1 MTLSMRPSR
10 VLAKLRAG
18 EVVNC
23 FKLNLSDARAVEI
36 AALTGFDCL
45 WLDMEHVP
53 NDWSAIE
60 RGIWAAKSQDTDVMV
75 RVARGSYSDHVR
87 PLEMDAAGIMVP
99 HIMSLADAQAVVR
112 MTRFHPIGRRPVD
125 GGNADGAYCAIDF
138 NLYLREANEQR
149 FVAIQIEDPE
159 PLAEL
164 DAIAALPGID
174 MLFFGPGD
182 FSQGIGAPGEWDHPR
197 LIEAREQ
204 VAAAALAHGKVAGT
218 VGSPATLDTLI
229 SLGYRFLSMGADVVG
244 LSQYCRSVLGEFR
257 NHRLPKDATPA
268 PEPQTVYGA
277 TK

>member
-1 MTLSMRPSR
+1 MHMRPSR

-23 FKLNLSDARAVEI
+23 FKLNLADARAVEI
-36 AALTGFDCL
+36 AAMAGFDCL

-53 NDWSAIE
+53 NDWSVIE
-60 RGIWAAKSQDTDVMV
+60 KGIWAAKSRDTDLMV

-99 HIMSLADAQAVVR
+99 HVMSLADAQAVVR

-125 GGNADGAYCAIDF
+125 GGNADGAYCGIDF
-138 NLYLREANEQR
+138 TTYLREANEQR
-149 FVAIQIEDPE
+149 FVAVQIEDPE

-182 FSQGIGAPGEWDHPR
+182 FSQGIGAPGVWDHPR

-204 VAAAALAHGKVAGT
+204 VAAAARAHGKFAGT
-218 VGSPATLDTLI
+218 VASPVTVESLTA
-229 SLGYRFLSMGADVVG
+229 LGYQFLSIGADVVG
-244 LSQYCRSVLGEFR
+244 LWDYCRSLLDEWAK
-257 NHRLPKDATPA
+257 HRPA
-268 PEPQTVYGA
+268 RPTDSADQAATVYGA
-277 TK
+277 AP